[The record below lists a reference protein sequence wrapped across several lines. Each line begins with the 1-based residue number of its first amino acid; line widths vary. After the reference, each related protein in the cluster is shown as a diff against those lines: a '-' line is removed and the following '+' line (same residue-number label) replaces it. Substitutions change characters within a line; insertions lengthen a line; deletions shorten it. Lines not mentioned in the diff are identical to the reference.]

1 MYYVVVIPKTAK
13 SELCMR
19 TFSLVLLKKWVLAAL
34 VTAQVRCS

>member
-19 TFSLVLLKKWVLAAL
+19 TFFPGSVEKMGFGCFSNCGS
-34 VTAQVRCS
+34 QV